1 MNGIFKTFTDIMLF
15 KKGPQDLPSSQS
27 LLNLFILANILI
39 SLIPNDVNYNLKI
52 AVVTSIIYVGA
63 SLFFI
68 QTILSVKEN
77 MTSNSG
83 YRVRYIQSATSILGV
98 YAIIGLI
105 TSTIFYLSGNS
116 ESIIFIILLATIYSW
131 LIYGY
136 IFKHTLDC
144 TTFMGL
150 SISFLYSMIIG
161 FMLIIV
167 LSFLL

>member
-15 KKGPQDLPSSQS
+15 KKGPQDLPSSQN

-39 SLIPNDVNYNLKI
+39 SLIPNDVNYNLGI
-52 AVVTSIIYVGA
+52 AVTTSLIYIGA

-68 QTILSVKEN
+68 QTILSIKEN
-77 MTSNSG
+77 MTSSSG
-83 YRVRYIQSATSILGV
+83 YRVRYIQSATSILGIH
-98 YAIIGLI
+98 AIIGLI
-105 TSTIFYLSGNS
+105 TSIIFYLSGNS

>member
-27 LLNLFILANILI
+27 PLNLFILANILI

-52 AVVTSIIYVGA
+52 AVITSLIYIGA

-68 QTILSVKEN
+68 QTILGIKEN

-98 YAIIGLI
+98 HAIIGLI
-105 TSTIFYLSGNS
+105 TSIIFYLSGNS
-116 ESIIFIILLATIYSW
+116 ESIIFIILLAAIYSW

-136 IFKHTLDC
+136 IFKHALDC

>member
-27 LLNLFILANILI
+27 LLNIFILANILI
-39 SLIPNDVNYNLKI
+39 SLIPNDVNYNLGI
-52 AVVTSIIYVGA
+52 AVITSLIYVGA

-68 QTILSVKEN
+68 QTILSIKEN

-98 YAIIGLI
+98 HAIIGLI
-105 TSTIFYLSGNS
+105 TSIIFTLSGNS

-136 IFKHTLDC
+136 IFKHALDC

>member
-39 SLIPNDVNYNLKI
+39 SLIPNDVNYNLGI
-52 AVVTSIIYVGA
+52 SVTTSIIYIGA
-63 SLFFI
+63 SLFFV
-68 QTILSVKEN
+68 QTILSIKEN

-98 YAIIGLI
+98 HAIIGLI
-105 TSTIFYLSGNS
+105 TSVIFYLSGNS

-136 IFKHTLDC
+136 IFKHALDC

>member
-1 MNGIFKTFTDIMLF
+1 MLF
-15 KKGPQDLPSSQS
+15 KKGPQDLPSSQG
-27 LLNLFILANILI
+27 LLNLFILLNILI
-39 SLIPNDVNYNLKI
+39 SLIPNDVNYNLGI
-52 AVVTSIIYVGA
+52 AVITSLIYVGA

-68 QTILSVKEN
+68 QTILSIKEN

-83 YRVRYIQSATSILGV
+83 YRVRYIQSATSILGIH
-98 YAIIGLI
+98 AIIGLI
-105 TSTIFYLSGNS
+105 TSIIFYLSGNS

-136 IFKHTLDC
+136 IFKHALDC

-167 LSFLL
+167 LSFFL

>member
-1 MNGIFKTFTDIMLF
+1 MLF

-39 SLIPNDVNYNLKI
+39 SLIPNDVNYNLGI
-52 AVVTSIIYVGA
+52 AVITSLIYVGA

-68 QTILSVKEN
+68 QTILSIKEN

-83 YRVRYIQSATSILGV
+83 YRARYIQSASSILGIH
-98 YAIIGLI
+98 AIFGLI
-105 TSTIFYLSGNS
+105 TSIIFYLSGNS

-131 LIYGY
+131 IIYGY
-136 IFKHTLDC
+136 IFKHTIDC

>member
-1 MNGIFKTFTDIMLF
+1 MNGIITTFKDIMLF
-15 KKGPQDLPSSQS
+15 KKGPQDLPSSKS
-27 LLNLFILANILI
+27 LLNIFIILNLLI
-39 SLIPNDVNYNLKI
+39 SFIPNDVNYNLSV
-52 AVVTSIIYVGA
+52 AVITSIIYVGA

-77 MTSNSG
+77 MSSSNG
-83 YRVRYIQSATSILGV
+83 YRVRYVQSATSILGIHAV
-98 YAIIGLI
+98 IGLL
-105 TSTIFYLSGNS
+105 TSVIFFLSNNS

-167 LSFLL
+167 LSLLI

>member
-1 MNGIFKTFTDIMLF
+1 MLF

-39 SLIPNDVNYNLKI
+39 SLIPNDVNYNLGI
-52 AVVTSIIYVGA
+52 SVTTSIIYIGA
-63 SLFFI
+63 SLFFV
-68 QTILSVKEN
+68 QTILSIKEN

-98 YAIIGLI
+98 HAIIGLI
-105 TSTIFYLSGNS
+105 TSIIFYLSGNS

-136 IFKHTLDC
+136 IFKHALDC

>member
-39 SLIPNDVNYNLKI
+39 SLIPNEVNYNLGI
-52 AVVTSIIYVGA
+52 AVITSLIYVGA

-68 QTILSVKEN
+68 QTILSIKEN

-83 YRVRYIQSATSILGV
+83 YRVRYIQSATSILGIH
-98 YAIIGLI
+98 AIIGLI

-116 ESIIFIILLATIYSW
+116 EYIIFIILLATIYSW

>member
-15 KKGPQDLPSSQS
+15 KKGPQDLPSSQG

-39 SLIPNDVNYNLKI
+39 SLIPNDVNYNLGI
-52 AVVTSIIYVGA
+52 AVITSLIYIGA

-68 QTILSVKEN
+68 QTILSIKEN

-83 YRVRYIQSATSILGV
+83 YRVRYIQSATSILGIH
-98 YAIIGLI
+98 AIIGLI
-105 TSTIFYLSGNS
+105 TSIIFYLSGNS

-136 IFKHTLDC
+136 IFKHALDC

>member
-15 KKGPQDLPSSQS
+15 KKGPQDLPSSQG

-39 SLIPNDVNYNLKI
+39 SLIPNDVNYNLGI
-52 AVVTSIIYVGA
+52 AVVTSLIYIGA

-68 QTILSVKEN
+68 QTILSIKEN
-77 MTSNSG
+77 MTSNSD
-83 YRVRYIQSATSILGV
+83 YRVRYIQSATSILGIH
-98 YAIIGLI
+98 AIIGLI
-105 TSTIFYLSGNS
+105 TSIIFYLSGNS

>member
-15 KKGPQDLPSSQS
+15 KKGPQDLPSSQG

-39 SLIPNDVNYNLKI
+39 SLIPHDVNYNLGI
-52 AVVTSIIYVGA
+52 AVVTSLIYIGA

-68 QTILSVKEN
+68 QTILSIKEN

-83 YRVRYIQSATSILGV
+83 YRVRYIQSATSILGIH
-98 YAIIGLI
+98 AIIGLI
-105 TSTIFYLSGNS
+105 TSIIFYLSGNS

-136 IFKHTLDC
+136 IFKHALDC

-167 LSFLL
+167 LSFFL

>member
-1 MNGIFKTFTDIMLF
+1 MLF

-39 SLIPNDVNYNLKI
+39 SLIPNDINYNLKI
-52 AVVTSIIYVGA
+52 AVITSLIYIGA

-68 QTILSVKEN
+68 QTILGIKEN

-98 YAIIGLI
+98 HAIIGLI
-105 TSTIFYLSGNS
+105 TSIIFYLSGNS
-116 ESIIFIILLATIYSW
+116 ESIIFIILLAAIYSW

-136 IFKHTLDC
+136 IFKHALDC

>member
-1 MNGIFKTFTDIMLF
+1 MLF
-15 KKGPQDLPSSQS
+15 KKGPQDLPSSQG
-27 LLNLFILANILI
+27 LLNIFILANILI
-39 SLIPNDVNYNLKI
+39 SLIPNDVNYNLGI
-52 AVVTSIIYVGA
+52 AVITSLIYIGA

-68 QTILSVKEN
+68 QTILSIKEN

-83 YRVRYIQSATSILGV
+83 YRVRYIQSATSILGIH
-98 YAIIGLI
+98 AIIGLI
-105 TSTIFYLSGNS
+105 TSIIFYLSGNS

-167 LSFLL
+167 LSFFL

>member
-15 KKGPQDLPSSQS
+15 KKGPQDLPSSQG

-39 SLIPNDVNYNLKI
+39 SLIPNDVNYNLGI
-52 AVVTSIIYVGA
+52 AVVTSLIYIGA

-68 QTILSVKEN
+68 QTILSIKEN

-83 YRVRYIQSATSILGV
+83 YRVRYIQSATSILGIH
-98 YAIIGLI
+98 AIIGLI
-105 TSTIFYLSGNS
+105 TSIIFYLSGNS

>member
-15 KKGPQDLPSSQS
+15 KKGPQDLPSSQG

-39 SLIPNDVNYNLKI
+39 SLIPNDVNYNLGI
-52 AVVTSIIYVGA
+52 AVVTSLIYIGA

-68 QTILSVKEN
+68 QTILSIKEN

-83 YRVRYIQSATSILGV
+83 YRVRYIQSATSILGIH
-98 YAIIGLI
+98 AIIGLI
-105 TSTIFYLSGNS
+105 TSIIFYLSGNS

-167 LSFLL
+167 LSLFL

>member
-15 KKGPQDLPSSQS
+15 RKGPQDLPSSQA
-27 LLNLFILANILI
+27 LLNIFILVNILI
-39 SLIPNDVNYNLKI
+39 SFIPNDVNYNMGI
-52 AVVTSIIYVGA
+52 AVITSLIYVGA

-68 QTILSVKEN
+68 QTILSIKEN
-77 MTSNSG
+77 MTSSSG
-83 YRVRYIQSATSILGV
+83 YRLRYIQSATSILGIH
-98 YAIIGLI
+98 AIIGFI
-105 TSTIFYLSGNS
+105 TSIVFYLSNNS
-116 ESIIFIILLATIYSW
+116 DSIIFIILLATIYSW

-144 TTFMGL
+144 TTFIGL

-167 LSFLL
+167 LSFII

>member
-27 LLNLFILANILI
+27 LLNLFIFANILI
-39 SLIPNDVNYNLKI
+39 SLIPNDVNYNLGI
-52 AVVTSIIYVGA
+52 AVITSLIYVGA

-68 QTILSVKEN
+68 QTILSIKEN

-98 YAIIGLI
+98 HAIIGLI
-105 TSTIFYLSGNS
+105 TSIIFYLSGNS

-167 LSFLL
+167 LSFFI

>member
-1 MNGIFKTFTDIMLF
+1 MNGIFKIFTDIMLF

-52 AVVTSIIYVGA
+52 AVITSLIYIGA

-68 QTILSVKEN
+68 QTILGIKEN

-98 YAIIGLI
+98 HAIIGLI
-105 TSTIFYLSGNS
+105 TSIVFYLSGNS
-116 ESIIFIILLATIYSW
+116 ESIIFIILLAAIYSW

-136 IFKHTLDC
+136 IFKHALDC

>member
-1 MNGIFKTFTDIMLF
+1 MSEIIKTLADIMLF
-15 KKGPQDLPSSQS
+15 KKGPQDLPSSKA
-27 LLNLFILANILI
+27 LLNVFILANILI
-39 SLIPNDVNYNLKI
+39 SFIPNDVNYNLSV
-52 AVVTSIIYVGA
+52 AVITSIIYVGA

-77 MTSNSG
+77 MSSSNG
-83 YRVRYIQSATSILGV
+83 YRVRYVQSATSILGIHAV
-98 YAIIGLI
+98 IGLV
-105 TSTIFYLSGNS
+105 TSIIFFLSDNS
-116 ESIIFIILLATIYSW
+116 ESIIFVILLATIYSW

-136 IFKHTLDC
+136 IFKQTLDC

-167 LSFLL
+167 LSLLI